1 MLKLYFDVAMM
12 YQNRAF
18 YLWNWEQ
25 SHITCYRG
33 GKNEGE
39 LSFPSS
45 SISGL
50 DLKSSQ
56 RKFGF
61 DFLSDLAILQI

>member
-1 MLKLYFDVAMM
+1 MKLYLNVAMM

-18 YLWNWEQ
+18 YLCNCEQ
-25 SHITCYRG
+25 RHTACNGG

-39 LSFPSS
+39 LSLPSS
-45 SISGL
+45 SISCL

-56 RKFGF
+56 RKFGLE
-61 DFLSDLAILQI
+61 FLLNLAILLI